1 MNRYSA
7 TETHFALLSIGEH
20 KSGIVEREVAA
31 LNLRLLAL
39 DMAVSTGAGK
49 STTLADGYTI
59 AGSSD
64 GLAKQRDATITA
76 LAYLTLQ
83 LEEQAKKLDRQKM
96 ENVRRRHNYVPMA
109 IVLLRE
115 LAKADLLSHLVAA
128 AQERKSVRS
137 ADK

>member
-20 KSGIVEREVAA
+20 RSCIIEREAEA
-31 LNLRLLAL
+31 LNLRLSAL
-39 DMAVSTGAGK
+39 DAAVSTGAGR

-59 AGSSD
+59 ADDSD
-64 GLAKQRDATITA
+64 GLADQRGVTIAA
-76 LAYLTLQ
+76 LDFLAVR
-83 LEEQAKKLDRQKM
+83 LEEHTKKLDRQKM

-115 LAKADLLSHLVAA
+115 LAKAGQLSPLVAA
-128 AQERKSVRS
+128 AKERKPVRS